1 MPYRVDLFA
10 VFILLGIVQALFL
23 SFFFL
28 TRENRKIP
36 ANLYHGILLLTMVAC
51 LLEVLLMYTGYIQ
64 HMLHLVDFSEAPAFL
79 IGPALY
85 LMVVSLIHG
94 VPGKRPY
101 LHFIF
106 PVVYLLLQMPFLLQ
120 PENEKY
126 NAYISSY
133 HPGLPYR
140 KVHHAFDPRPFWVTD
155 NHSATLLISLFLYGI
170 LVVVEVIKAFR
181 QKRESLLHTQNPVL
195 RKVRAGI
202 LHLALVFG
210 IILLVK
216 LIYRADTGD
225 HLSAAF
231 LSLTAYF
238 TSFNIIRQSGF
249 FSHAGLAEAPRYKN
263 SSVTPATQK
272 ELLEKLTRLMA
283 EKKPFLNNDFS
294 LPGLAQALH
303 ASVHAVS
310 QAVNEGLGKSFSEL
324 TAEYRIEEARRLLK
338 EMPHIKVE
346 EIGLLV
352 GYNSKSA
359 FNTAF
364 KKITQRTPSE
374 YRSQ

>member
-28 TRENRKIP
+28 ARENRKIP
-36 ANLYHGILLLTMVAC
+36 ANLYHGILLLSMAAC
-51 LLEVLLMYTGYIQ
+51 LLEVLLLYTGYIR

-94 VPGKRPY
+94 TPGKRPY

-106 PVVYLLLQMPFLLQ
+106 PMLYLLLQMPFLLQ

-126 NAYISSY
+126 NAYITAY

-140 KVHHAFDPRPFWVTD
+140 EVHHAFDPRLFWVTD
-155 NHSATLLISLFLYGI
+155 NHSSTLLISLFLYGI
-170 LVVVEVIKAFR
+170 LVVIEVVNAFR
-181 QKRESLLHTQNPVL
+181 KKKESLLRTQNPVL

-202 LHLALVFG
+202 VHLSLTFI

-216 LIYRADTGD
+216 LIYNADTGD

-231 LSLTAYF
+231 ISLTAYF

-249 FSHAGLAEAPRYKN
+249 FNHAGLAEPPRYKN
-263 SSVTPATQK
+263 SSVTPSAQR
-272 ELLEKLTRLMA
+272 ELLEKLTRLMVEA
-283 EKKPFLNNDFS
+283 KPFLNSDFS
-294 LPGLAQALH
+294 LPALAQALH
-303 ASVHAVS
+303 TSVHAVS
-310 QAVNEGLGKSFSEL
+310 QAINEGLGKSFSEL

-346 EIGLLV
+346 EIGLQV
-352 GYNSKSA
+352 GYSSKSA

-374 YRSQ
+374 YRNQ

>member
-1 MPYRVDLFA
+1 MPYRIDLFA

-28 TRENRKIP
+28 ARENRGLP
-36 ANLYHGILLLTMVAC
+36 ANFYHGVLLLSMASC
-51 LLEVLLMYTGYIQ
+51 LLEILLMYTGYIQ
-64 HMLHLVDFSEAPAFL
+64 HMLHLVDFSEAPAFV

-94 VPGKRPY
+94 TPGKRPY
-101 LHFIF
+101 IHFIF
-106 PVVYLLLQMPFLLQ
+106 PVVYLLLQLPFLLQ

-126 NAYISSY
+126 NAYITAY

-140 KVHHAFDPRPFWVTD
+140 EVHHTFDPRLFWVTD
-155 NHSATLLISLFLYGI
+155 NHSIAVLISLFVYGT
-170 LVVVEVIKAFR
+170 LVVIEVVRAFR
-181 QKRESLLHTQNPVL
+181 KKKESLLRTQNPVL
-195 RKVRAGI
+195 RKVRSGI
-202 LHLALVFG
+202 VHLALTFL

-216 LIYRADTGD
+216 LMYNADTGD
-225 HLSAAF
+225 HLSAVF
-231 LSLTAYF
+231 ISLTVYF
-238 TSFNIIRQSGF
+238 TSFNIVRQSGF
-249 FSHAGLAEAPRYKN
+249 FSHAGLAEPPRYKN
-263 SSVTPATQK
+263 SSVTPAAQK
-272 ELLEKLTRLMA
+272 ELLEKLTRLMVV
-283 EKKPFLNNDFS
+283 EKPFLTSDFS

-310 QAVNEGLGKSFSEL
+310 QAINEGLGKSFSEL

-346 EIGLLV
+346 EIGLQV

-364 KKITQRTPSE
+364 KKLTQRTPSE
-374 YRSQ
+374 YRNQ

>member
-1 MPYRVDLFA
+1 MPYHVDLFA
-10 VFILLGIVQALFL
+10 VFILLGIVQALFI

-28 TRENRKIP
+28 AHENRKIA
-36 ANLYHGILLLTMVAC
+36 ANLYHGILLLALGSC
-51 LLEVLLMYTGYIQ
+51 LLEILLMYTGYIQ

-94 VPGKRPY
+94 TPGKRAY

-106 PVVYLLLQMPFLLQ
+106 PAVYLLLQLPFLLQ

-126 NAYISSY
+126 NAYVSAY
-133 HPGLPYR
+133 HPGMPYR
-140 KVHHAFDPRPFWVTD
+140 EMHHTFDPRLFWVTD
-155 NHSATLLISLFLYGI
+155 NHSSTLLITLFLYGT
-170 LVVVEVIKAFR
+170 LVVIEVVKAFR
-181 QKRESLLHTQNPVL
+181 NKQESLWRTQNPVL
-195 RKVRAGI
+195 RKVRSGI
-202 LHLALVFG
+202 AHLVLTFI

-216 LIYRADTGD
+216 LIYHADTGD
-225 HLSAAF
+225 HLSAVF
-231 LSLTAYF
+231 ISLTVYF

-249 FSHAGLAEAPRYKN
+249 FSQAGLNEAPRYKN
-263 SSVTPATQK
+263 SSVTPAAQK
-272 ELLEKLTRLMA
+272 ELLEKLTRLMV
-283 EKKPFLNNDFS
+283 EEKPFLHSDFS

-310 QAVNEGLGKSFSEL
+310 QAINEGLGKSFSEL
-324 TAEYRIEEARRLLK
+324 TAAYRIEEARRLLK

-346 EIGLLV
+346 EIGLQV

-364 KKITQRTPSE
+364 KKLTQRTPSE
-374 YRSQ
+374 YRDQ

>member
-1 MPYRVDLFA
+1 MPYHVDLFA
-10 VFILLGIVQALFL
+10 VFILLGVVQALFL

-36 ANLYHGILLLTMVAC
+36 ANLYHGILLLALGSC
-51 LLEVLLMYTGYIQ
+51 LLEILLMYTGYIQ
-64 HMLHLVDFSEAPAFL
+64 QMLHLVDFSEAPAFL
-79 IGPALY
+79 IGPSLY

-94 VPGKRPY
+94 TPGKRVY

-106 PVVYLLLQMPFLLQ
+106 PVVYLLLQLPFLLQ

-126 NAYISSY
+126 NAYITAY
-133 HPGLPYR
+133 HPGMPYR
-140 KVHHAFDPRPFWVTD
+140 EMHHTFDPRLFWVTD
-155 NHSATLLISLFLYGI
+155 HHSSTLLITLFLYGT
-170 LVVVEVIKAFR
+170 LVVIEVVKAFR
-181 QKRESLLHTQNPVL
+181 NKKESLWRTQNPVL
-195 RKVRAGI
+195 RKVRSGI
-202 LHLALVFG
+202 LHLALTFI

-216 LIYRADTGD
+216 LIYHADTGD

-231 LSLTAYF
+231 ISLTVYF

-249 FSHAGLAEAPRYKN
+249 FNHAGLAEPPRYKN
-263 SSVTPATQK
+263 SSVTPAAQK

-283 EKKPFLNNDFS
+283 EEKPFLNSDFS

-310 QAVNEGLGKSFSEL
+310 QAINEGLGKSFSEL
-324 TAEYRIEEARRLLK
+324 TAAYRIEEARRLLK

-346 EIGLLV
+346 EIGLQV

-364 KKITQRTPSE
+364 KKLTQRTPSE
-374 YRSQ
+374 YRDQ

>member
-28 TRENRKIP
+28 VRENRKIP
-36 ANLYHGILLLTMVAC
+36 ANLFHGVLLLAMAAC
-51 LLEVLLMYTGYIQ
+51 LLEILLMYTGYIR

-85 LMVVSLIHG
+85 LMVVSLVHG
-94 VPGKRPY
+94 GPGKRPY

-126 NAYISSY
+126 NAFITAY
-133 HPGLPYR
+133 HPGLRYR
-140 KVHHAFDPRPFWVTD
+140 EVHHAFDPRPFWVTD
-155 NHSATLLISLFLYGI
+155 HHSIAVLISLFLYGT
-170 LVVVEVIKAFR
+170 LVVIEVVKAFR
-181 QKRESLLHTQNPVL
+181 KKKESLLRTQNLVL
-195 RKVRAGI
+195 RKVRSGI
-202 LHLALVFG
+202 VHLSLTFV

-216 LIYRADTGD
+216 LIYNADTGD

-231 LSLTAYF
+231 ISLTVYF
-238 TSFNIIRQSGF
+238 TSFNIVRQSVF
-249 FSHAGLAEAPRYKN
+249 FSHAGLAEPTRYRN
-263 SSVTPATQK
+263 SSVTPSAQK
-272 ELLEKLTRLMA
+272 ELLDKLTRLMT
-283 EKKPFLNNDFS
+283 EEKPFLNSDFS

-303 ASVHAVS
+303 ASVHTVS
-310 QAVNEGLGKSFSEL
+310 QAINEGLGKSFSEL

-338 EMPHIKVE
+338 DMPHIKVE
-346 EIGLLV
+346 EIGLQV
-352 GYNSKSA
+352 GYSSKSA

-364 KKITQRTPSE
+364 KKLTRRTPSE
-374 YRSQ
+374 YRNQ

>member
-28 TRENRKIP
+28 ANENRKIS
-36 ANLYHGILLLTMVAC
+36 ANLFHGILLLTMASC
-51 LLEVLLMYTGYIQ
+51 LLEILLMYTGYIQ
-64 HMLHLVDFSEAPAFL
+64 HMLYLVDFSEAPAFL

-94 VPGKRPY
+94 TPGKRPY

-126 NAYISSY
+126 NAYITAY
-133 HPGLPYR
+133 HPGMPYR
-140 KVHHAFDPRPFWVTD
+140 EMHHTFDPRLFWVTD
-155 NHSATLLISLFLYGI
+155 NHSFTLLITLFLYGT
-170 LVVVEVIKAFR
+170 LVVVEVVKAFR
-181 QKRESLLHTQNPVL
+181 NKKESLWATQNPVL

-202 LHLALVFG
+202 LHLVLTF
-210 IILLVK
+210 IFILLVK
-216 LIYRADTGD
+216 LIYNADTGD

-231 LSLTAYF
+231 ISLTVYF

-249 FSHAGLAEAPRYKN
+249 FSHAGLAEPPRYKN
-263 SSVTPATQK
+263 SSVTPAAQK

-283 EKKPFLNNDFS
+283 EEKPFLNSDFS

-338 EMPHIKVE
+338 EMRHIKVE
-346 EIGLLV
+346 EIGLQV
-352 GYNSKSA
+352 GYSSKSA

-364 KKITQRTPSE
+364 KKLTQRTPSE
-374 YRSQ
+374 YRDQ

>member
-10 VFILLGIVQALFL
+10 VFTLLGVVQALFL

-28 TRENRKIP
+28 ARENRKIP

-79 IGPALY
+79 MGPALY

-94 VPGKRPY
+94 TPGKRPY

-106 PVVYLLLQMPFLLQ
+106 PVVYLLLQLPFLLQ

-126 NAYISSY
+126 NAYIFSY

-140 KVHHAFDPRPFWVTD
+140 EVHHAFDPRPFWVTD
-155 NHSATLLISLFLYGI
+155 NHSASLLISLFLYGI
-170 LVVVEVIKAFR
+170 LTVVEVVKAFR

-225 HLSAAF
+225 HLAATF
-231 LSLTAYF
+231 LSL
-238 TSFNIIRQSGF
+238 
-249 FSHAGLAEAPRYKN
+249 
-263 SSVTPATQK
+263 
-272 ELLEKLTRLMA
+272 
-283 EKKPFLNNDFS
+283 
-294 LPGLAQALH
+294 
-303 ASVHAVS
+303 
-310 QAVNEGLGKSFSEL
+310 
-324 TAEYRIEEARRLLK
+324 
-338 EMPHIKVE
+338 
-346 EIGLLV
+346 
-352 GYNSKSA
+352 
-359 FNTAF
+359 
-364 KKITQRTPSE
+364 
-374 YRSQ
+374 

>member
-36 ANLYHGILLLTMVAC
+36 ANLYHGILLLTMAAC
-51 LLEVLLMYTGYIQ
+51 LLEVLLMYTGYIR

-94 VPGKRPY
+94 TPGKRPY

-106 PVVYLLLQMPFLLQ
+106 PVIYLLLQLPFLLQ

-140 KVHHAFDPRPFWVTD
+140 EVHHTFDPRPFWVTD

-170 LVVVEVIKAFR
+170 LVVVEVVKAFR

-195 RKVRAGI
+195 HKVRAGI
-202 LHLALVFG
+202 LHLGLVFG

-249 FSHAGLAEAPRYKN
+249 FNQVGLVEAPRYKN
-263 SSVTPATQK
+263 SSVTPAAQK

-283 EKKPFLNNDFS
+283 EEKPFLNSDFS

-324 TAEYRIEEARRLLK
+324 TAEYRIKEARRLLK

-346 EIGLLV
+346 EIGLQV
-352 GYNSKSA
+352 GYSSKSA
-359 FNTAF
+359 FNNAF

-374 YRSQ
+374 YRGQ

>member
-10 VFILLGIVQALFL
+10 VFILMGIVQALFL

-28 TRENRKIP
+28 TRENRKMP
-36 ANLYHGILLLTMVAC
+36 ANLYHGILLLTMAAC
-51 LLEVLLMYTGYIQ
+51 LLEILLLYTGYIQ

-94 VPGKRPY
+94 TPGKRPY

-106 PVVYLLLQMPFLLQ
+106 PVVYLLLQLPFLLQ

-126 NAYISSY
+126 NAYIFSY

-140 KVHHAFDPRPFWVTD
+140 EMHHAFDPRPFWVTD

-170 LVVVEVIKAFR
+170 LVVVEVVKAFR

-225 HLSAAF
+225 HLLAAF
-231 LSLTAYF
+231 LSLTVYF

-249 FSHAGLAEAPRYKN
+249 FSQVGLAEAPRYKN
-263 SSVTPATQK
+263 SSVTPAAQR

-283 EKKPFLNNDFS
+283 EEKPFLNSNFS

-310 QAVNEGLGKSFSEL
+310 QAINEGLGKSFSEL

-338 EMPHIKVE
+338 DMPHIKVE
-346 EIGLLV
+346 EIGLQV

-359 FNTAF
+359 FNIAF
-364 KKITQRTPSE
+364 KKLTQRTPSE
-374 YRSQ
+374 YRGQ